1 MALSVPLRKHELFT
15 RSKGPDCLPWG
26 HSPGRPGRTQLGNR
40 RSTSPG
46 YSNQLGLWRQ
56 EPVRVSRWAVPG
68 PGRAAASSR
77 RAPLLGREASEITP
91 SARGPGPRSGGI
103 PGEWRPELWASS
115 PAGRHP
121 GDTGAPSSRL
131 TRLVWT
137 RVNPRG
143 EVPGRPQ
150 RPKSCRAA
158 AGPGWRRERL
168 LGVVFPPG
176 GSRPPPFPGVR
187 AACQGVRNPV
197 PPGAAAR
204 AALPTQASPPPCQ
217 GRSKQETQDLT
228 WRDPDFWPGFPL
240 SR

>member
-1 MALSVPLRKHELFT
+1 MPSLGSLTRAPWAHPAREPPLDLAGIFKSFGAVATGAGAGVP
-15 RSKGPDCLPWG
+15 
-26 HSPGRPGRTQLGNR
+26 
-40 RSTSPG
+40 
-46 YSNQLGLWRQ
+46 
-56 EPVRVSRWAVPG
+56 V
-68 PGRAAASSR
+68 ASSR

-143 EVPGRPQ
+143 RFPGGRSGRRAAEPQPGRAGAGSASSGWSS
-150 RPKSCRAA
+150 RRA
-158 AGPGWRRERL
+158 
-168 LGVVFPPG
+168 
-176 GSRPPPFPGVR
+176 
-187 AACQGVRNPV
+187 
-197 PPGAAAR
+197 GAARHPSPESKPLAKASGTQCPR
-204 AALPTQASPPPCQ
+204 APRPEPPYPPQASPPPCQ